1 MLTPTL
7 LPELYASPIM
17 AYSTLEVHIETLR
30 DCLTV
35 EDIES
40 IAEDDASSVMLEI
53 HKKVSSQDSTAV
65 KRRAEEM
72 QWLKNMVKTIPVTVV
87 SSLVAHRGF
96 HCPRD
101 NSGKRPLENSLS
113 AFESA
118 WASGLHLCEC
128 DVALTK
134 DEQIVLAHDEDFARL
149 ALDPN
154 SKSSNKKVSDLTLRE
169 IISLTFKSGS
179 RPPLLIDVLRSAE
192 AIGERSQLVIEIKP
206 GNEEVA
212 EALIRLFRT
221 HPELIERVAL
231 VMSFDVYTMHKMKAQ
246 LDELAAEF
254 KRVGE
259 VELLR
264 ADSPKRVQD
273 LTNPKVP
280 PGDVR
285 MPQVMLLTVAKEPQA
300 NFELWADV
308 ADFTPIDSWLKHEA
322 QELDGVYLQY
332 QPQMLSLNGMANIQ
346 SLCSRMKVG
355 IW

>member
-1 MLTPTL
+1 MSQRSKWCGVNQPAYSYSPSTKGAESRGDDMLTPTL

-17 AYSTLEVHIETLR
+17 SYSTLEVHIETLR

-35 EDIES
+35 QDVES

-53 HKKVSSQDSTAV
+53 QKKVPSQDSAAV

-72 QWLKNMVKTIPVTVV
+72 QWLKNMVKAIPATVI

-154 SKSSNKKVSDLTLRE
+154 SQSSNKKVSDLTMRE

-179 RPPLLIDVLRSAE
+179 RPPLLVDVLRSAD
-192 AIGERSQLVIEIKP
+192 AIGESSQLVSNTRII
-206 GNEEVA
+206 
-212 EALIRLFRT
+212 
-221 HPELIERVAL
+221 
-231 VMSFDVYTMHKMKAQ
+231 
-246 LDELAAEF
+246 
-254 KRVGE
+254 
-259 VELLR
+259 
-264 ADSPKRVQD
+264 
-273 LTNPKVP
+273 
-280 PGDVR
+280 
-285 MPQVMLLTVAKEPQA
+285 
-300 NFELWADV
+300 
-308 ADFTPIDSWLKHEA
+308 
-322 QELDGVYLQY
+322 
-332 QPQMLSLNGMANIQ
+332 
-346 SLCSRMKVG
+346 
-355 IW
+355 

>member
-72 QWLKNMVKTIPVTVV
+72 QWLKNMVKTIPVTVI

-192 AIGERSQLVIEIKP
+192 AIGERSQLVSDTSGSSK
-206 GNEEVA
+206 NKWLD
-212 EALIRLFRT
+212 LIRRRLGHRNQT
-221 HPELIERVAL
+221 R
-231 VMSFDVYTMHKMKAQ
+231 
-246 LDELAAEF
+246 
-254 KRVGE
+254 
-259 VELLR
+259 
-264 ADSPKRVQD
+264 
-273 LTNPKVP
+273 
-280 PGDVR
+280 
-285 MPQVMLLTVAKEPQA
+285 
-300 NFELWADV
+300 
-308 ADFTPIDSWLKHEA
+308 
-322 QELDGVYLQY
+322 
-332 QPQMLSLNGMANIQ
+332 
-346 SLCSRMKVG
+346 
-355 IW
+355 